1 MLFKSRSEEIKKDI
15 SRAISI
21 IWYVAKLYV
30 KSIFAFWGIM
40 FLLAI
45 KAHKNPFV
53 EFQSFS
59 GNEFYAVSVNCA
71 LGIMVVF
78 FAFKFASWLFDRSIK
93 DSSVTVNVITVSG
106 APLGVAKKK
115 EWDINEKERKD
126 GAVKESPENKTK

>member
-21 IWYVAKLYV
+21 MWYVAKLYV

-53 EFQSFS
+53 EFSKFS
-59 GNEFYAVSVNCA
+59 GEEFYLMSVNCA
-71 LGIMVVF
+71 FVILLISL
-78 FAFKFASWLFDRSIK
+78 AIKFASWLYDRPIK
-93 DSSVTVNVITVSG
+93 DSNVAVNVITVSST
-106 APLGVAKKK
+106 PLGVAKKK
-115 EWDINEKERKD
+115 EWGIDEKKGKD
-126 GAVKESPENKTK
+126 RVSEKPPESEAK

>member
-1 MLFKSRSEEIKKDI
+1 MKSRSEEIKKDI

-21 IWYVAKLYV
+21 MWYLAKLYI

-53 EFQSFS
+53 EFSKFS
-59 GNEFYAVSVNCA
+59 DKEFYLMSVNCA
-71 LGIMVVF
+71 
-78 FAFKFASWLFDRSIK
+78 FAILLISLAIKFASWLYNRPIK

-106 APLGVAKKK
+106 TPLGVAKKK
-115 EWDINEKERKD
+115 EWDIDEKKGKD
-126 GAVKESPENKTK
+126 GASQKSPKNKAE

>member
-21 IWYVAKLYV
+21 MWYVAKLYV

-53 EFQSFS
+53 EFQGFS
-59 GNEFYAVSVNCA
+59 GNEFYAAKLNQH
-71 LGIMVVF
+71 
-78 FAFKFASWLFDRSIK
+78 
-93 DSSVTVNVITVSG
+93 TVSKG
-106 APLGVAKKK
+106 RGQWVNYYFVCYGHQG
-115 EWDINEKERKD
+115 I
-126 GAVKESPENKTK
+126 GKT